1 MKNIKFIFIVISILI
16 GVESVFAQ
24 NNPPA
29 PSSVSPMVETNSKL
43 ADIISKNLAQLQQKT
58 EIPREKREQAYAK
71 LLEGQRYIWNLTR
84 RQRSQ
89 TGSRLA
95 REAFQTAVELDP
107 TLAEG
112 YTALADLTRNTQP
125 RNVGEA
131 ILLADEAILLANIAV
146 KIEPNNF
153 GGHQI
158 LAQLYTSKS
167 QLNTGVLDPNFTQK
181 AINEWKEV
189 ARLDPRNAEA
199 FAFLSEFYARTNKPA
214 ERIDALRNWL
224 ASATPLGNGF
234 YGRVFQG
241 ENLAPESASVKLGD
255 ALIKIG
261 QTRQAVEILSRAIA
275 DDPENNE
282 AIELLREALETVD
295 ANSAATAVQ
304 ALQQAVYAN
313 PGNSTMISLLAQVQ
327 ARTGKINDAAKI
339 INEATAKFVDKDK
352 ISAANLQAALGD
364 IYLEADRFDEA
375 VAAYQNALT
384 VRGIVEN
391 EPVLSEE
398 RDFAIRVF
406 DKMIDAYK
414 KANRPNDA
422 KAVIDRARL
431 LLGKN
436 DLFADKK
443 LISFYRETGKKEEA
457 LQAVRALRAN
467 NADDYELLRLE
478 ASILTD
484 NGKVEE
490 AVALVKS
497 LIDEKTSRAKDAV
510 KTDETGTFTIST
522 QMYDDFS
529 NYLFISNLYN
539 QAKSGK
545 EAIGAANQ
553 AYSLA
558 DSEEKRQ
565 IAKLTLATAQQKS
578 GDFKS
583 AELTLREILKQSPGN
598 PIALNN
604 LGYFLAERNEKL
616 SEALDLIQ
624 QAVKI
629 DPNNPSYLDSL
640 GWAYFKLGK
649 LDEAEKYLKNALRFD
664 ASSAA
669 VQEHLG
675 DVYQKQG
682 KIELAN
688 SAWQKAINLTSNA
701 KEIARLKSKLAKK

>member
-1 MKNIKFIFIVISILI
+1 MKSIKFIFIVISILFGI
-16 GVESVFAQ
+16 KSVYAQ

-29 PSSVSPMVETNSKL
+29 PRPASPSVETDPKL
-43 ADIISKNLAQLQQKT
+43 ADIISKNLVQLQQKT

-71 LLEGQRYIWNLTR
+71 LLEGQRYIWSMTS

-89 TGSRLA
+89 ASMTTNLRLA
-95 REAFQTAVELDP
+95 REALQAAVEFDP
-107 TLAEG
+107 TLAEA
-112 YTALADLTRNTQP
+112 YTALADLTRRTS
-125 RNVGEA
+125 RN
-131 ILLADEAILLANIAV
+131 IDEAILLASIAV

-167 QLNTGVLDPNFTQK
+167 QLNRGVLDPNFTQK

-199 FAFLSEFYARTNKPA
+199 FAFLSEFYAKTNKSA

-224 ASATPLGNGF
+224 ASAMPLNNGF
-234 YGRVFQG
+234 YGIVFQG
-241 ENLAPESASVKLGD
+241 ESLAPESASVKLGD
-255 ALIKIG
+255 ALIRIG

-282 AIELLREALETVD
+282 TIELLSEALETVD
-295 ANSAATAVQ
+295 TSSAATVVQ

-313 PGNSTMISLLAQVQ
+313 PSNSTLIVLLAQVQ
-327 ARTGKINDAAKI
+327 ARSGKINDAAKI
-339 INEATAKFVDKDK
+339 ISDATAKLVDKDK
-352 ISAANLQAALGD
+352 ISAANLQTALGD
-364 IYLEADRFDEA
+364 IYFEANRYDEA
-375 VAAYQNALT
+375 VAVYQNALA

-391 EPVLSEE
+391 KPVLDEE
-398 RDFAIRVF
+398 RDFAIRIF
-406 DKMIDAYK
+406 DKMIDVYK
-414 KANRPNDA
+414 KANRLNDA
-422 KAVIDRARL
+422 KAVIERARI

-457 LQAVRALRAN
+457 LQAIRALRAR
-467 NADDYELLRLE
+467 NADDYGLLRLE

-490 AVALVKS
+490 AVRLVKS
-497 LIDEKTSRAKDAV
+497 LINKKSTAAKEPIKV
-510 KTDETGTFTIST
+510 DETGTFTIST
-522 QMYDDFS
+522 QMDDDLS
-529 NYLFISNLYN
+529 NYLFISNLYS
-539 QAKSGK
+539 QAKFDK

-553 AYSLA
+553 AYSVA
-558 DSEEKRQ
+558 DSEEKKQ
-565 IAKLTLATAQQKS
+565 IAKLTLATAQQRS

-583 AELTLREILKQSPGN
+583 AEETLRGVLKQSSRN

-604 LGYFLAERNEKL
+604 LGYYLVERNEKL
-616 SEALDLIQ
+616 NEALDLIQ
-624 QAVKI
+624 QALSI
-629 DPNNPSYLDSL
+629 EPNNPSYLDSL

-649 LDEAEKYLKNALRFD
+649 LDNAEKYLKMALRFD
-664 ASSAA
+664 ASSATA
-669 VQEHLG
+669 YEHLG
-675 DVYQKQG
+675 DVYQKQA

-688 SAWQKAINLTSNA
+688 SAWQKALNLSFGTEEIN
-701 KEIARLKSKLAKK
+701 RLKLKLKK